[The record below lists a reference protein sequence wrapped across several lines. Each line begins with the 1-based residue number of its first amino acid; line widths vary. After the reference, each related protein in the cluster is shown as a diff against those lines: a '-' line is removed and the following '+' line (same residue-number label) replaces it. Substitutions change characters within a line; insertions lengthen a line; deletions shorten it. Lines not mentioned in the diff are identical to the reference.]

1 MARREPRPFQHP
13 SNVYLQIHNPR
24 TDLESTFPFP
34 PSRRFSRG
42 ASRRGGSSGAENGM
56 ERERVAG
63 QARPGQPPCSEP
75 PSCPP
80 RACAPV
86 GQDTWAFVH
95 GRRESGALLGGP
107 GERGI
112 TGEDLFWGR
121 REPPAV
127 GGEVLGWC
135 FRGEGLLL
143 ESKPVSHSNT
153 ARPADR
159 VPQCCP
165 LHPARVRGGA
175 EVPRSRCPGLPQGSP
190 GVPRPQG
197 FPGQSRVL
205 PS

>member
-1 MARREPRPFQHP
+1 MWRGENHALSSIRATFICRYIIHAPTSRVLFLFPRQGDSAEGRAGAAAAVEPR
-13 SNVYLQIHNPR
+13 
-24 TDLESTFPFP
+24 TAW
-34 PSRRFSRG
+34 RG
-42 ASRRGGSSGAENGM
+42 SALR
-56 ERERVAG
+56 
-63 QARPGQPPCSEP
+63 ARPAEPPCSEP

-86 GQDTWAFVH
+86 GQDTWAFVR

-107 GERGI
+107 GERGV